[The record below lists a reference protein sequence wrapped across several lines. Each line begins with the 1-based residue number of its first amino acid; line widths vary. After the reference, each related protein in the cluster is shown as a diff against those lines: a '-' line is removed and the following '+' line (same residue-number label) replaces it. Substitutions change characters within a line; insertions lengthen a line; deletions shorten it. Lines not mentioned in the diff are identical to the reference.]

1 VTVACHREARVAL
14 PVPPTVSTCAFE
26 PMPLAI
32 EVALPG
38 CAIHDALPPSEA
50 FALACPP
57 NIAAA
62 DAPEPLPT
70 ALEVALPACLPPQST
85 PASMLFPSRSIR
97 NAEY

>member
-1 VTVACHREARVAL
+1 MTVQLPLKIVVLAVALPPDIAVAL

-26 PMPLAI
+26 PVPLAI

-50 FALACPP
+50 FDLACPP

-62 DAPEPLPT
+62 AALEPSPT
-70 ALEVALPACLPPQST
+70 ALEVALPACLPPQ
-85 PASMLFPSRSIR
+85 
-97 NAEY
+97 